1 MKKAKFHAEAAAM
14 AGHEVARFNVGIIEA
29 KSGNMERAVKH
40 WTIAAS
46 AGESYA
52 MHKLRTRVEKGAV
65 SRESLDSSLS
75 AYNNSCVKMRSKAR
89 GAYIRRF
96 Y

>member
-1 MKKAKFHAEAAAM
+1 M

-52 MHKLRTRVEKGAV
+52 MHELRTRVEKGAV
-65 SRESLDSSLS
+65 SGESLDSTLS
-75 AYNNSCVKMRSKAR
+75 AYNNSCAEIRSKAR
-89 GAYIRRF
+89 DVYMRRF